1 MSREDYSAHS
11 DMASRANKSVVLK
24 ATDSRRV
31 LRDHVRKDQLSVTRC
46 TVHPSHSLAERPP
59 SVASIE
65 HFLRHPEVTRCGDE
79 LFVIDLAV
87 NRRTLIPQ
95 GPTFVPVAC
104 ESATTRLRRP
114 GAATCSSC
122 TVDARLMRRAAC
134 MGIGGPSASRPSLMK
149 ITRRSVTWHPEQ
161 MNVWC
166 STPRTATVWS
176 GTTFVRINS
185 APHAVQSIAL
195 TPSRTRTSAH
205 PLLEYRTLPTQ
216 RCGITLR
223 CG

>member
-1 MSREDYSAHS
+1 
-11 DMASRANKSVVLK
+11 MASRANKSVVLK

-31 LRDHVRKDQLSVTRC
+31 LRDHVREDQLSVTCC
-46 TVHPSHSLAERPP
+46 TVHRSHSLAERPP

-114 GAATCSSC
+114 GATTCSSC
-122 TVDARLMRRAAC
+122 SVDARLMRGAAC
-134 MGIGGPSASRPSLMK
+134 IGMGGLSVSRPPLMNA
-149 ITRRSVTWHPEQ
+149 TRCSVTWHAEQ

-166 STPRTATVWS
+166 STPRAATVSS

-185 APHAVQSIAL
+185 APHAAQRI
-195 TPSRTRTSAH
+195 TRTHLLGAH
-205 PLLEYRTLPTQ
+205 PGYPA
-216 RCGITLR
+216 G
-223 CG
+223 

>member
-31 LRDHVRKDQLSVTRC
+31 LRDHVREDQLSVTCC
-46 TVHPSHSLAERPP
+46 TVHRSHSLAERPP

-95 GPTFVPVAC
+95 GPTLVPVAC
-104 ESATTRLRRP
+104 EL
-114 GAATCSSC
+114 
-122 TVDARLMRRAAC
+122 VLAR
-134 MGIGGPSASRPSLMK
+134 GSEGQ
-149 ITRRSVTWHPEQ
+149 E
-161 MNVWC
+161 
-166 STPRTATVWS
+166 
-176 GTTFVRINS
+176 
-185 APHAVQSIAL
+185 
-195 TPSRTRTSAH
+195 
-205 PLLEYRTLPTQ
+205 
-216 RCGITLR
+216 
-223 CG
+223 